1 MGMQGLMVAEI
12 YWLHRA
18 KGRRMR
24 VEGRDSAHFRE
35 ATARYR

>member
-1 MGMQGLMVAEI
+1 MQGLMVVEI
-12 YWLHRA
+12 YVIA
-18 KGRRMR
+18 QKGLRTR